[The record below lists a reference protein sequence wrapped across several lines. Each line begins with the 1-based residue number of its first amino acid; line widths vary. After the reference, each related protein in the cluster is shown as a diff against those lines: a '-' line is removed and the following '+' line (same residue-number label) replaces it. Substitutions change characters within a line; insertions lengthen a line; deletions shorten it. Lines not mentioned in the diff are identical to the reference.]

1 MHDVQGMHDECA
13 MFLHAQALDAE
24 HTEQPL
30 GIYSTALEA
39 AMVYARYARM
49 RMPQVALATAVA
61 LRCAAVCSAAW
72 PNNTISPIGEEARR
86 TADG

>member
-13 MFLHAQALDAE
+13 MFLQAQALDAE

-49 RMPQVALATAVA
+49 RMPQVALATALATAVWRCGV
-61 LRCAAVCSAAW
+61 LRCA
-72 PNNTISPIGEEARR
+72 RR
-86 TADG
+86 RGLTTPFRP

>member
-1 MHDVQGMHDECA
+1 

-49 RMPQVALATAVA
+49 RMPQVALATALATAVA